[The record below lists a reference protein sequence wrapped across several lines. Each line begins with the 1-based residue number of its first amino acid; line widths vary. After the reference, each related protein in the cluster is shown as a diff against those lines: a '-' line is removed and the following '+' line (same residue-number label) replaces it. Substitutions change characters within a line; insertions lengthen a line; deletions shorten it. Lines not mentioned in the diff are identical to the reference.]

1 MLKRRHLSIN
11 TAAANIRSVMS
22 ARLEKK
28 IVLLILKYNS

>member
-1 MLKRRHLSIN
+1 MLKRRHLFIN

-28 IVLLILKYNS
+28 NCPINS